1 MKFGMT
7 DEQFDLLRRLVVIPL
22 KALGADVFIFGSRVG
37 TSHHHHSDVDILY
50 SVRAGKMVDAVAVS
64 KIREAIE
71 ESRFPFKVDLVDEKD
86 LVENYR
92 SNVLRT
98 RQIIQ

>member
-7 DEQFDLLRRLVVIPL
+7 DEQFNLLERLVIAPL

-50 SVRAGKMVDAVAVS
+50 SMSAGKTVDTVAVS

-71 ESRFPFKVDLVDEKD
+71 ESRFPFKVDLVDEKN
-86 LVENYR
+86 LAESYR

-98 RQIIQ
+98 RHAV

>member
-7 DEQFDLLRRLVVIPL
+7 EEQFELLKRLVITPL
-22 KALGADVFIFGSRVG
+22 KALGAEVFIFGSRVG
-37 TSHHHHSDVDILY
+37 TSYHHHSDVDILY
-50 SVRAGKMVDAVAVS
+50 SFGAGKTVDAVAVS

-86 LVENYR
+86 LAESYR
-92 SNVLRT
+92 SGVSRT
-98 RQIIQ
+98 RQAVD